1 MDWLENLN
9 KSLEYVENHLT
20 DELSIDEAARIAH
33 CSTYHYQRM
42 FSYIAD
48 VTLGEYI
55 RRRRMS
61 LAVVDLKNG
70 AKVIDVAIKYGY
82 ESPTSFNRAFRSV
95 HGISP
100 QEAKRADSKLTS
112 YPLLNFAIQVKGVT
126 AMEYQIIDKESFK
139 IVGPSLTL
147 GKDMEKNQKII
158 PQFWTK
164 FHQENGLAKLLPLMG
179 EKVPGILGVSM
190 MDDYESDEW
199 DYVIAVASDQEV
211 EGFKTYDIPAAKWA
225 IFSGSGPM
233 PHAIQEL
240 QKRIYV
246 EWLPTSGYEY
256 AELPDIEVYLD
267 HDPTNPSFQVWFP
280 VRIKSDN

>member
-9 KSLEYVENHLT
+9 KSLEYVESHLT
-20 DELSIDEAARIAH
+20 GDLSIEEAAKTAH

-61 LAVVDLKNG
+61 LACVDLKNG

-100 QEAKRADSKLTS
+100 QEAKRTDSKLTS

-139 IVGPSLTL
+139 ITGKSITL

-158 PQFWTK
+158 PQFWTE
-164 FHQENGLAKLLPLMG
+164 FHQEQGPAKLIPLMN
-179 EKVPGILGVSM
+179 EKIPGILGVSM
-190 MDDYESDEW
+190 MDNFESGQW
-199 DYVIAVASDQEV
+199 DYVIAVASDKKA
-211 EGFKTYDIPAAKWA
+211 EGFQSYEIPAAKWA
-225 IFSGSGPM
+225 IFTEKGPM

-240 QKRIYV
+240 QKRIYT
-246 EWLPTSGYEY
+246 EWLPTSGYDY

-267 HDPTNPSFQVWFP
+267 YDPEEPSFQVWFP
-280 VRIKSDN
+280 VKVK